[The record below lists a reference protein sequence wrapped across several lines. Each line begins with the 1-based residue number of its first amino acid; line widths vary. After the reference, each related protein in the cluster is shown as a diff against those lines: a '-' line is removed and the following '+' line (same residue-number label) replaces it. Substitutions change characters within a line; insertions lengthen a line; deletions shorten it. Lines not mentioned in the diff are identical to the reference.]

1 MSDDRELKAV
11 CRAFENNG
19 NIPREYTGFGRDI
32 SPGFELKNLCENA
45 VSVAV
50 IMDDLDIPFIPAYNH
65 WLIWNLPAMAVIPEN
80 IPCGAVVKELGNA
93 VQGRGY
99 GKNRYRGPKQPV
111 FVRNTHRYVFR
122 FYALDC
128 LLPLD
133 GTAGK
138 KELLKAMEGHVLQKG
153 ELCERYKRGM

>member
-32 SPGFELKNLCENA
+32 SPEFELKNLCENA
-45 VSVAV
+45 VS
-50 IMDDLDIPFIPAYNH
+50 I
-65 WLIWNLPAMAVIPEN
+65 AVIPEN

-122 FYALDC
+122 FYVLDC
-128 LLPLD
+128 LLPLEE
-133 GTAGK
+133 TAGK
-138 KELLKAMEGHVLQKG
+138 KELLNAMEGHVLQKG
-153 ELCERYKRGM
+153 ELCGKYKRGR

>member
-45 VSVAV
+45 VSV
-50 IMDDLDIPFIPAYNH
+50 
-65 WLIWNLPAMAVIPEN
+65 AVIPEN

-128 LLPLD
+128 QLSLD

-153 ELCERYKRGM
+153 ELCGKYKRGI

>member
-19 NIPREYTGFGRDI
+19 NIPREYAGFGRDI
-32 SPGFELKNLCENA
+32 SPEFELKNLCENA
-45 VSVAV
+45 VS
-50 IMDDLDIPFIPAYNH
+50 I
-65 WLIWNLPAMAVIPEN
+65 AVIPEN

-122 FYALDC
+122 FYVLDC
-128 LLPLD
+128 LLPLE

-153 ELCERYKRGM
+153 ELCGKYKRGR

>member
-80 IPCGAVVKELGNA
+80 IPSGAVVKELGNA

-99 GKNRYRGPKQPV
+99 GKTDTGGQSSLFLLEIRTDMFFG
-111 FVRNTHRYVFR
+111 FTSLTACFR
-122 FYALDC
+122 WRELREKGAAEG
-128 LLPLD
+128 D
-133 GTAGK
+133 GRAC
-138 KELLKAMEGHVLQKG
+138 AAKG
-153 ELCERYKRGM
+153 ELCGRYKRGM

>member
-32 SPGFELKNLCENA
+32 SPEFELKNLCENA
-45 VSVAV
+45 VSIAV

-99 GKNRYRGPKQPV
+99 GKTDTGDRSSL
-111 FVRNTHRYVFR
+111 F
-122 FYALDC
+122 L
-128 LLPLD
+128 
-133 GTAGK
+133 
-138 KELLKAMEGHVLQKG
+138 
-153 ELCERYKRGM
+153 

>member
-1 MSDDRELKAV
+1 
-11 CRAFENNG
+11 
-19 NIPREYTGFGRDI
+19 
-32 SPGFELKNLCENA
+32 
-45 VSVAV
+45 
-50 IMDDLDIPFIPAYNH
+50 MDDLDIPFIPAYNH

-122 FYALDC
+122 FYVLDC
-128 LLPLD
+128 LLPLE

-153 ELCERYKRGM
+153 ELCGKYKRGR

>member
-80 IPCGAVVKELGNA
+80 IPSGAVVKELGNA

-99 GKNRYRGPKQPV
+99 GKHGYRGPKPPFQGSHLYRFNV
-111 FVRNTHRYVFR
+111 F
-122 FYALDC
+122 ALDC
-128 LLPLD
+128 RLDLPPAARKKDLLAAMRGHILQ
-133 GTAGK
+133 TAA
-138 KELLKAMEGHVLQKG
+138 LTGHY
-153 ELCERYKRGM
+153 R